1 MRILTILRSIAALVI
16 TMFCAMLYHPTA
28 SAYSLSNPLYE
39 PMAQT
44 EAITLPTGASTSVI
58 MPLNDI
64 GIVALRVS
72 GTCTGLTAAVQITN
86 DVGATKTNWTSVN
99 FWAPPALGT
108 AAGTID
114 VDGSLTAPGLYKI
127 KTDGATQLRLNIS
140 ALTGTPCIAQ
150 MTGSNWAFN
159 GSFF

>member
-1 MRILTILRSIAALVI
+1 MKILSILKFIGTLVI
-16 TMFCAMLYHPTA
+16 TMFCAMLYTPTS
-28 SAYSLSNPLYE
+28 SAYPISKPLYE

-44 EAITLPTGASTSVI
+44 AAITLPVGASTSTV

-72 GTCTGLTAAVQITN
+72 GTCTGLTSAIQITN

-108 AAGTID
+108 AAGVID
-114 VDGSLTAPGLYKI
+114 ADGSLTSTGFYKI

-150 MTGSNWAFN
+150 MTGSNWDFN